1 MDAAESVTNN
11 TVPISSPAYLYLQI
25 SSELNCKYI
34 I

>member
-11 TVPISSPAYLYLQI
+11 TVPISFPAYLYLQI